1 LFLKD
6 KTIRKGYKSK
16 KYGPDIMKILD
27 DLKELE
33 NGELNGY
40 GEKHN

>member
-1 LFLKD
+1 
-6 KTIRKGYKSK
+6 
-16 KYGPDIMKILD
+16 MKILD

-33 NGELNGY
+33 NGELKGY